1 MVISAT
7 TATKPPRHP
16 ETLGDAQHVGGADLQ
31 LCRGIQ
37 GDHLRQREPRQ
48 GQADPTRHGWWPVA
62 QGELNKAAKDQ
73 IRGIHQVLVHEL
85 WGSPTCLQLKACPK
99 WW

>member
-1 MVISAT
+1 
-7 TATKPPRHP
+7 
-16 ETLGDAQHVGGADLQ
+16 
-31 LCRGIQ
+31 
-37 GDHLRQREPRQ
+37 
-48 GQADPTRHGWWPVA
+48 VA